1 MARLRNYMKNEKSY
15 EDEKASQESKL
26 ERLDFGTIKRKKN
39 ELLAKYDRLE
49 KSKSENKGRLV
60 EMDVSIKGLE
70 RELQSDK

>member
-1 MARLRNYMKNEKSY
+1 MKNEKSY
-15 EDEKASQESKL
+15 EEEKSCQESKL

-39 ELLAKYDRLE
+39 ELLTKYDRLE
-49 KSKSENKGRLV
+49 KSKSENRGRLV